1 MSEKA
6 NLYDVLGLS
15 KDASADEIKKA
26 YRAQALKYH
35 PDRNPGDKEA
45 EEKFKLAAE
54 AYSVLSDP
62 EKKSR
67 YDRFG
72 EAGLGGGAGGPGFSA
87 EDVFSNFGDIFSEF
101 FQFGGQRRDPNA
113 PQRGADLELGMRLPF
128 DVAVH
133 GAEKEVSVAR
143 DEACTTC
150 SGSGAEAGSKPIPC
164 ASCGGSGQVRHSQG
178 FFTVQSTCPR
188 CKGRGTTISNPCKPC
203 GGRGTTKVQR
213 TVKVKIPAG
222 IDSGQR
228 LRLRGEGAVG
238 SKGGPNG
245 DLFIIF
251 EVQPH
256 DVFERDGADI
266 HLELPIDFSTAALG
280 GDVEIPTLDGTTTVE
295 VKAGTQPGDRK
306 RLAGKGIPV
315 VNRTSRGD
323 LHIHFKLEVPKS
335 LTSEQRR
342 IIEELREASGHKASS
357 RPSFFDKLKDLFDP
371 SDD

>member
-6 NLYDVLGLS
+6 NLYDVLGVA
-15 KDASADEIKKA
+15 KDASADDIKKA
-26 YRAQALKYH
+26 YRAQALKFH
-35 PDRNPGDKEA
+35 PDRNPGDKAA

-54 AYSVLSDP
+54 AYGVLSDA
-62 EKKSR
+62 EKRAR

-72 EAGLGGGAGGPGFSA
+72 EAGLGSGGGQGYSS

-133 GAEKEVSVAR
+133 GSDKEVKVAR
-143 DEACTTC
+143 DESCTTC
-150 SGSGAEAGSKPIPC
+150 SGSGAEAGSRPAPC
-164 ASCGGSGQVRHSQG
+164 SSCAGSGQVRHSQG

-188 CKGRGTTISNPCKPC
+188 CKGRGTIISNPCKPC
-203 GGRGTTKVQR
+203 GGRGTTKAER

-222 IDSGQR
+222 IDTGQR
-228 LRLRGEGAVG
+228 LRLRGEGAAG
-238 SKGGPNG
+238 TKGGPSG

-251 EVQPH
+251 EVQAH

-280 GDVEIPTLDGTTTVE
+280 GSVDIPTLDGTTTVE

-306 RLAGKGIPV
+306 RLAGKGIPI
-315 VNRTSRGD
+315 VNRKDRGD

-335 LTSEQRR
+335 LSSEQRR
-342 IIEELREASGHKASS
+342 LIEELREASGHKQSS